1 MTATLLRSALILMH
15 TLFMFV
21 SAFSIL
27 DCQAS
32 DLSSNSE
39 LTRKWWSLSFNQPN
53 YMKVWVEDSQ
63 VEDING
69 KLLRRTGGGTAAG
82 NEPEDGTESARGW
95 GQITGGIREV
105 VGADLPKRI
114 YVRWQSVVESKTY
127 RVWIDIPEKAR
138 EIMRATVN
146 EPCPSEPNEPTG
158 TIALVYVG
166 LAPGGIAQV
175 WVSDKCMKPIKV
187 ARAQAEIEPLG
198 PDQGKSQGQYAYP
211 VSEKAKRYI
220 GQYGIPYGSW

>member
-1 MTATLLRSALILMH
+1 MRALV
-15 TLFMFV
+15 LFLGV
-21 SAFSIL
+21 WLVAG
-27 DCQAS
+27 CQAS
-32 DLSSNSE
+32 DTLSKRE

-69 KLLRRTGGGTAAG
+69 KLLRRTSGGAAAG

-127 RVWIDIPEKAR
+127 RVWIDIPEEAR
-138 EIMRATVN
+138 RIMLAAVN
-146 EPCPSEPNEPTG
+146 EPCPTTPEEPAG

-175 WVSDKCMKPIKV
+175 WVSDKCMKAVKI
-187 ARAQAEIEPLG
+187 ARAQAEVEPLG
-198 PDQGKSQGQYAYP
+198 PHLGKSSGNYYP
-211 VSEKAKRYI
+211 QSEKSKRYVEK
-220 GQYGIPYGSW
+220 YGIPYGSW

>member
-1 MTATLLRSALILMH
+1 
-15 TLFMFV
+15 MFV

>member
-1 MTATLLRSALILMH
+1 MRTLIL
-15 TLFMFV
+15 LIGVWFV
-21 SAFSIL
+21 TG
-27 DCQAS
+27 CQAS
-32 DLSSNSE
+32 GSPADSE

-63 VEDING
+63 VEDIKG
-69 KLLRRTGGGTAAG
+69 KLIRRTGGGTAAG

-95 GQITGGIREV
+95 GQITGSIREV

-114 YVRWQSVVESKTY
+114 FVRWQSVVESKTY
-127 RVWIDIPEKAR
+127 RVWIDIPEEAR
-138 EIMRATVN
+138 KVMRAAVN
-146 EPCPSEPNEPTG
+146 DPCPAEPEEPAG

-175 WVSDKCMKPIKV
+175 WVSDKCMKAVKV

-198 PDQGKSQGQYAYP
+198 PHLGKSGDNYYP
-211 VSEKAKRYI
+211 QSEKSKRYI
-220 GQYGIPYGSW
+220 EKYGIPYGSW

>member
-15 TLFMFV
+15 TLLMFV
-21 SAFSIL
+21 SAFPIL
-27 DCQAS
+27 DSQAS

-146 EPCPSEPNEPTG
+146 DPCPSEPNEPVG

-175 WVSDKCMKPIKV
+175 WVSDKCMKAVKV

-198 PDQGKSQGQYAYP
+198 PHLGKSGGNYYP
-211 VSEKAKRYI
+211 QSENSKRYI
-220 GQYGIPYGSW
+220 KQFGIPYGSW

>member
-1 MTATLLRSALILMH
+1 MH

-32 DLSSNSE
+32 DIPSNSE

-146 EPCPSEPNEPTG
+146 EPCPSEPNEPAG
-158 TIALVYVG
+158 TIALVYGG

>member
-1 MTATLLRSALILMH
+1 MH

-32 DLSSNSE
+32 DIPSNSE

-146 EPCPSEPNEPTG
+146 EPCPSEPNEPAG

>member
-1 MTATLLRSALILMH
+1 MRALIVLLGMWLV
-15 TLFMFV
+15 TG
-21 SAFSIL
+21 
-27 DCQAS
+27 CQAS
-32 DLSSNSE
+32 DALSSNE

-69 KLLRRTGGGTAAG
+69 KLIRRTGGGTAAG

-127 RVWIDIPEKAR
+127 RVWIDMPEEAR
-138 EIMRATVN
+138 EIMRAAVNTPCPAESN
-146 EPCPSEPNEPTG
+146 EPAG

-175 WVSDKCMKPIKV
+175 WVSDKCMKAVKV

-198 PDQGKSQGQYAYP
+198 PHLGKSGGNYYP
-211 VSEKAKRYI
+211 QSENSKRYI
-220 GQYGIPYGSW
+220 EKYGIPYGSW

>member
-1 MTATLLRSALILMH
+1 MRALIL
-15 TLFMFV
+15 LIGVWFV
-21 SAFSIL
+21 TG
-27 DCQAS
+27 CQAS
-32 DLSSNSE
+32 GAPLNSE

-63 VEDING
+63 VEDITG
-69 KLLRRTGGGTAAG
+69 KLIRRTGGGTAAG

-95 GQITGGIREV
+95 GQITGNIREV

-127 RVWIDIPEKAR
+127 RVWIDIPEEAR

-146 EPCPSEPNEPTG
+146 DPCPAEPEEPAG

-175 WVSDKCMKPIKV
+175 WVSDKCMKAVKV

-198 PDQGKSQGQYAYP
+198 PHLGKADGNYYP
-211 VSEKAKRYI
+211 QSENSKRYV
-220 GQYGIPYGSW
+220 QKYGIPYGSW